1 MKFKKSTVFL
11 FASAI
16 VLGTGVFIYEVTI
29 APQLEETKLQQQK
42 VFDFELDDAKLL
54 TLETP
59 ERTLEFSRVESETES
74 AEPQWEMKVLN
85 SSQKLELNDDRSF
98 AANEA
103 YVSFLLSLLINAQS
117 DLQIPLSPE
126 QKTEYGLDKPQ
137 ATIDFTLNNDE
148 RYQLILGGR
157 DFSDNLL
164 YAIASS
170 SAEPNAKPVAI
181 LLPTNFENGVNRPLS
196 EWKAEPDTTDKNKA
210 ADSESKST
218 EEQTSTP
225 EPNPDLNSQDKSNE
239 TAQPKEENS
248 DPSTPENQP
257 NLDLNSQDKSN
268 ETAQPKEENSDLS
281 TPENTQPEKVESE
294 TSTPLPEPKKVEP
307 QSDVPPP
314 ETEDDT
320 TSSE

>member
-248 DPSTPENQP
+248 D
-257 NLDLNSQDKSN
+257 
-268 ETAQPKEENSDLS
+268 LS

>member
-126 QKTEYGLDKPQ
+126 QQTEYGLDKPQ

-248 DPSTPENQP
+248 D
-257 NLDLNSQDKSN
+257 
-268 ETAQPKEENSDLS
+268 LS